1 MSKLAELFENE
12 AVRDFGVAL
21 RKALRIGEDY
31 SSLVELEYAETKEQF
46 AEVIKR
52 FLRRYETLA
61 KKGYK
66 GKQLKRPRE
75 ESLVELMRL
84 VDEHGV
90 KLVRSALISYALT
103 TEESLGKTLKGL
115 VKKYRFDLV
124 YSTLNKLKE
133 QTEEGEENE

>member
-12 AVRDFGVAL
+12 AVKGFGVAL

-66 GKQLKRPRE
+66 GKQLKRPKE

-90 KLVRSALISYALT
+90 KLVRSALISYALV
-103 TEESLGKTLKGL
+103 KG
-115 VKKYRFDLV
+115 
-124 YSTLNKLKE
+124 
-133 QTEEGEENE
+133 GEENE